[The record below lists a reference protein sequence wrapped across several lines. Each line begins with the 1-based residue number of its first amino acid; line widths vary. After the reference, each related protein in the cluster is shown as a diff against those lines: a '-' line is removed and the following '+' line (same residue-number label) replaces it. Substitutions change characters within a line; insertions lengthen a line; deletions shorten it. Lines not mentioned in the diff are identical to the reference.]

1 MQIFQHTFEIRKRS
15 LISAFSIW
23 MTVPIITDIYQ
34 YVADDIIAFS
44 QFQVLNKVA
53 VLVYL

>member
-15 LISAFSIW
+15 LISAFPIW